1 MRYKYKD
8 PLGCER
14 EIEGEYEDIIDLLEY
29 LRVDDIADRVT
40 VNVGAVRDAI
50 KDLDDSETVTISAI
64 LM

>member
-29 LRVDDIADRVT
+29 LRIDDIADRVT

-50 KDLDDSETVTISAI
+50 KDLDDAETVTITAI
-64 LM
+64 

>member
-14 EIEGEYEDIIDLLEY
+14 EFDGDLDDILDLMDY
-29 LRVDDIADRVT
+29 LRVEDKADRAT

-50 KDLDDSETVTISAI
+50 KNLDDSETVTISAI
-64 LM
+64 

>member
-14 EIEGEYEDIIDLLEY
+14 EIEGEYNDIIDLLEY
-29 LRVDDIADRVT
+29 LWIEDIADKVT

-50 KDLDDSETVTISAI
+50 KNLDDSETVTISAI
-64 LM
+64 

>member
-1 MRYKYKD
+1 MKYKYKD

-29 LRVDDIADRVT
+29 LRVDDIANRVT

-50 KDLDDSETVTISAI
+50 KNLDDSETVTISAI
-64 LM
+64 

>member
-14 EIEGEYEDIIDLLEY
+14 EFDGEYEDIIDLLEY

-50 KDLDDSETVTISAI
+50 KNLDDSETVTISAI
-64 LM
+64 

>member
-8 PLGCER
+8 PLGCTR

-29 LRVDDIADRVT
+29 LRIDDIADRVT

-50 KDLDDSETVTISAI
+50 KGMDDAETVTITAI
-64 LM
+64 

>member
-1 MRYKYKD
+1 MKYKYKD

-29 LRVDDIADRVT
+29 LRVDDIANRVT

-64 LM
+64 

>member
-8 PLGCER
+8 PLGRER
-14 EIEGEYEDIIDLLEY
+14 EFDGDLDDILDLLEY

-64 LM
+64 